1 MCPFLCRASNFQPVL
16 GGLSFPGNSG
26 QKHRLGEILRSNW
39 EAYLGLFIFTFKF
52 ILAPMM
58 IYDQEYNKFLSQGF
72 FIDN

>member
-1 MCPFLCRASNFQPVL
+1 MLQEMCPSLCRASNFQPVL

-58 IYDQEYNKFLSQGF
+58 TILISIGN
-72 FIDN
+72 